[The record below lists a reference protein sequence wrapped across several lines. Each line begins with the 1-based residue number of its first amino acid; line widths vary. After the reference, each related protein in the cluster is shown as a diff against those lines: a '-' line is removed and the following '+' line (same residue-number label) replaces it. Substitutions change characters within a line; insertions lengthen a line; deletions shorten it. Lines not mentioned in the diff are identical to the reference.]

1 MHPCSNATESNEWLI
16 TSPLQNWMA
25 DEVIQSFNKSLLEK
39 EYIQKL
45 QDSSSWKLELDTH
58 DQIVS
63 TEVAKALW
71 NVIGEHKVLSKRGK
85 RELFKV
91 LTAGVPMS
99 VAPLILVK
107 TIIFLNSIPTPSP
120 Y

>member
-1 MHPCSNATESNEWLI
+1 MT
-16 TSPLQNWMA
+16 
-25 DEVIQSFNKSLLEK
+25 DEAIQSFDKSLLEK
-39 EYIQKL
+39 EYMQKL
-45 QDSSSWKLELDTH
+45 QVSSSWKLELDTH

-71 NVIGEHKVLSKRGK
+71 NVIGEHKVLSKWGK
-85 RELFKV
+85 WGLYKV

-107 TIIFLNSIPTPSP
+107 TIIYLNSNPAPLLNIFSQNKSWCSLLFHCEIMLLQ
-120 Y
+120 